1 MLDLMRKK
9 AASWVI
15 KVLLGAIILTFMFF
29 FGYSQLSSPSM
40 GNEPLAA
47 RVGDEGITQ
56 KSYYAAINQSL
67 EQIKGGMKDTEI
79 NESILSMIQG
89 NVLNQL
95 INQKVRA
102 HFASM
107 MGFDIP
113 PEILATEIK
122 KNPNLNKNGYF
133 DIEFYRKSFRPYF
146 QREYGVDFEKIL
158 KDEILLD
165 QFQNTINNGL
175 FMSPVESQWLN
186 EHPKKTINLEK
197 VEIPP
202 KSLAKFIEI
211 TPDEVH
217 SYLQKHEDELKQV
230 EGVSPEILATQ
241 KIQDIKSQ
249 DFAEKFA
256 NDIQKKWMDKK
267 LSKEYLKKYN
277 LTQESLE
284 NIDMTTSNR
293 IFFKD
298 IPDDLAAKVFS
309 LSSQAPFLDKPVFM
323 NGNYYVLKFA
333 EHKSDENLNDIDQNT
348 QNPHYPDFF
357 SRWLNGHRKHV
368 QIESYIKN

>member
-293 IFFKD
+293 IFFKN

>member
-230 EGVSPEILATQ
+230 EGASPEILATQ

-293 IFFKD
+293 IFFKN

>member
-15 KVLLGAIILTFMFF
+15 KVLLGAIIH
-29 FGYSQLSSPSM
+29 
-40 GNEPLAA
+40 
-47 RVGDEGITQ
+47 
-56 KSYYAAINQSL
+56 SL

-133 DIEFYRKSFRPYF
+133 DIEFYPKNFRPYF

-165 QFQNTINNGL
+165 QFQNTINNCL
-175 FMSPVESQWLN
+175 FMS
-186 EHPKKTINLEK
+186 
-197 VEIPP
+197 
-202 KSLAKFIEI
+202 
-211 TPDEVH
+211 
-217 SYLQKHEDELKQV
+217 
-230 EGVSPEILATQ
+230 
-241 KIQDIKSQ
+241 
-249 DFAEKFA
+249 
-256 NDIQKKWMDKK
+256 
-267 LSKEYLKKYN
+267 
-277 LTQESLE
+277 
-284 NIDMTTSNR
+284 
-293 IFFKD
+293 
-298 IPDDLAAKVFS
+298 
-309 LSSQAPFLDKPVFM
+309 
-323 NGNYYVLKFA
+323 
-333 EHKSDENLNDIDQNT
+333 
-348 QNPHYPDFF
+348 
-357 SRWLNGHRKHV
+357 
-368 QIESYIKN
+368 

>member
-133 DIEFYRKSFRPYF
+133 DIEFYRKSFRTYF

>member
-1 MLDLMRKK
+1 
-9 AASWVI
+9 
-15 KVLLGAIILTFMFF
+15 
-29 FGYSQLSSPSM
+29 
-40 GNEPLAA
+40 
-47 RVGDEGITQ
+47 VGDEGITQ

>member
-165 QFQNTINNGL
+165 QLQNTINNGL